1 MQENFAL
8 IWKHIADAIRPE
20 VSADTFQRWF
30 KAIQMLHAD
39 EAEIT
44 LRVPNNIYQLWIET
58 NYMGLLQSAILMVLG
73 SPRKVNFTIGEAAD
87 RLFEAQ
93 EAQEAQGDQDD
104 QQVGDCRHDR
114 EDQIELNGANGLNG
128 THQPREMAAE
138 GTAAGDQGVLH
149 EGRLQVMEP
158 FNASATSAE
167 GQGSAKGSRSRG
179 ASSAPTSSPSSGAA
193 SAAGDAKAGPTTGLN
208 PRNTF
213 DSFVVGA
220 NNQFAHAAALAVAKA
235 PAKTYNPLF
244 VYGGVGLGKTHLM
257 HAIGHHVLATK
268 KGSKILYIS
277 SERFTN
283 EFIDAI
289 QNGKLVRFRN
299 RYRQADILLIDDI
312 QFLAGKERSQ
322 EEFFHTFNA
331 LFDGHKQ
338 IILSSDRPPSEIQNL
353 EQRLVSRFEWGL
365 TAELQPPD
373 IETRVAILRKKAQSL
388 HVKLDN
394 AILEFLSQRIRTNVR
409 RLEGAL
415 MRVASFASLS
425 GRELTPEAVEHLL
438 KDILQEEARRA
449 VTIDQIQRKVAE
461 HFDIR
466 LADMTSKRRPANIAL
481 PRQVAMYL
489 ARELTKTSLSE
500 IGDAFGGRDHGTVLH
515 AHRLVKEKIGQD
527 EKLRQV
533 VAFLDNQLNR

>member
-1 MQENFAL
+1 MEENFAL

-20 VSADTFQRWF
+20 VSGDTFQRWF
-30 KAIQMLHAD
+30 KALQLLQAD
-39 EAEIT
+39 EAKIT

-58 NYMGLLQSAILMVLG
+58 NYMGLLQASILKVLG
-73 SPRKVNFTIGEAAD
+73 SPRKVNFTICDSLEREETPEESSGKGATRSAA
-87 RLFEAQ
+87 ATAGKAASQ
-93 EAQEAQGDQDD
+93 E
-104 QQVGDCRHDR
+104 
-114 EDQIELNGANGLNG
+114 
-128 THQPREMAAE
+128 
-138 GTAAGDQGVLH
+138 
-149 EGRLQVMEP
+149 
-158 FNASATSAE
+158 
-167 GQGSAKGSRSRG
+167 
-179 ASSAPTSSPSSGAA
+179 APTSPPAA
-193 SAAGDAKAGPTTGLN
+193 NGMN

-220 NNQFAHAAALAVAKA
+220 NNQFAHAAALAVAQT

-257 HAIGHHVLATK
+257 HAIGQHVAATK
-268 KGSKILYIS
+268 KGSKVMYLS
-277 SERFTN
+277 SEKFTN

-289 QNGKLVRFRN
+289 QNSKLVKFRN
-299 RYRQADILLIDDI
+299 KYRQADVLLIDDI

-322 EEFFHTFNA
+322 EEFFHTFNT

-353 EQRLVSRFEWGL
+353 EGRLVSRFEWGL

-373 IETRVAILRKKAQSL
+373 IETRMAILRKKAQIL
-388 HVKLDN
+388 QIKLDPSVF
-394 AILEFLSQRIRTNVR
+394 EFLAARIKTNVR

-438 KDILQEEARRA
+438 KDILQEEARRT
-449 VTIDQIQRKVAE
+449 VTIEQIQRKVAE
-461 HFDIR
+461 HYDVR
-466 LADMTSKRRPANIAL
+466 LADMTSKRRPANIAF

-515 AHRLVKEKIGQD
+515 AHRLVKERMQED
-527 EKLRQV
+527 EKVRQV
-533 VAFLDNQLNR
+533 VSFLDNQLNR